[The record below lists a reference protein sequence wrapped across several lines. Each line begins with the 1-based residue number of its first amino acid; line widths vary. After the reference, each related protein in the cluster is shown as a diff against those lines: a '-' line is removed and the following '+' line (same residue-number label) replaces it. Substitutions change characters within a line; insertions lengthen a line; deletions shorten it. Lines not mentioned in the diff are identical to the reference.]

1 MNFFSMK
8 VSSTNVGYTDVTAD
22 VTKCTIN
29 VFNCENSQPTPG
41 SKQLHEVSSITC
53 SQFYL
58 IYRLVKW
65 FVKWWFYHELKPF
78 PHVQFKS

>member
-8 VSSTNVGYTDVTAD
+8 VNSTNVGYTNVTAN

-29 VFNCENSQPTPG
+29 VFDCINSPPTPG
-41 SKQLHEVSSITC
+41 CKQWHVVSSITC
-53 SQFYL
+53 SQSYL
-58 IYRLVKW
+58 IHILVKW
-65 FVKWWFYHELKPF
+65 FVEWWFYHEPLPF